1 MRSKGTLWIAAGF
14 LLLAA
19 AFGLTGYNLRTEHRA
34 EQTVE
39 TAMIQLA
46 ERREMTAAAPSP
58 DRSMPTW
65 DLGDHRCIGVLE
77 IPALGLQ
84 LPVMEQWSDAEL
96 RFAPC
101 RYAGS
106 AYLNDLVICAHNYA
120 AHFGSIGKLS
130 FGDEVTFTDMDGN
143 IFRYQAADIEILPP
157 DAVEEMTAAEWDLT
171 LFTCTLGGASRV
183 TVRCTAC

>member
-1 MRSKGTLWIAAGF
+1 MRNRGVVWSIAG
-14 LLLAA
+14 LLMVAA
-19 AFGLTGYNLRTEHRA
+19 AFGLVGYNLQTEYRA
-34 EQTVE
+34 EQTVD
-39 TAMIQLA
+39 AVMRQLS
-46 ERREMTAAAPSP
+46 EHTGAAVHSP
-58 DRSMPTW
+58 GQATPGWELD
-65 DLGDHRCIGVLE
+65 GHRCIGVLE

-101 RYAGS
+101 RYTGS
-106 AYLNDLVICAHNYA
+106 AYGGDLVICAHNYA